1 MPPKNELPTEA
12 PTPTTDAMPGEMAAP
27 TPDMAAPA
35 GGQVMVEMPSDAFDA
50 IYMLVTQLASA
61 FDAIYMLFTQL
72 ASGLETLKSDVD
84 AQKGGAMP
92 PEGEMMPPEAAAM
105 GADEEFLNSLAQEG
119 SMR

>member
-50 IYMLVTQLASA
+50 IYMLVTQLAS
-61 FDAIYMLFTQL
+61 
-72 ASGLETLKSDVD
+72 GLETLKSDVD

>member
-12 PTPTTDAMPGEMAAP
+12 PTPTPDAMLGEMAAP

-50 IYMLVTQLASA
+50 IYTLV
-61 FDAIYMLFTQL
+61 TQL

>member
-12 PTPTTDAMPGEMAAP
+12 PTPTPDAMPGEMAAP
-27 TPDMAAPA
+27 TPDMAPA

-50 IYMLVTQLASA
+50 IYTLVTQLA
-61 FDAIYMLFTQL
+61 T
-72 ASGLETLKSDVD
+72 GLETLKADVE
-84 AQKGGAMP
+84 AQKGGATA
-92 PEGEMMPPEAAAM
+92 PEGEAMAAEAAAM

>member
-1 MPPKNELPTEA
+1 MPPKNELLTEA

-27 TPDMAAPA
+27 TPDMAPA

-50 IYMLVTQLASA
+50 IYTLV
-61 FDAIYMLFTQL
+61 TQL

-92 PEGEMMPPEAAAM
+92 PEGEMMPPEAAAV

>member
-27 TPDMAAPA
+27 TTDMAPT

-50 IYMLVTQLASA
+50 IYTLV
-61 FDAIYMLFTQL
+61 TQL

-92 PEGEMMPPEAAAM
+92 PEGEMMPPEAAAV

>member
-1 MPPKNELPTEA
+1 MAQDKTMPPTEA
-12 PTPTTDAMPGEMAAP
+12 LTPTPEAMPGEMAAP
-27 TPDMAAPA
+27 TQDMAAPT
-35 GGQVMVEMPSDAFDA
+35 GGKVMVQMPSDDFDA
-50 IYMLVTQLASA
+50 IYTLV
-61 FDAIYMLFTQL
+61 TQL

-92 PEGEMMPPEAAAM
+92 PEGEMMPPEAAAV

>member
-27 TPDMAAPA
+27 TPDTAPS

-50 IYMLVTQLASA
+50 IYTLV
-61 FDAIYMLFTQL
+61 TQL

-92 PEGEMMPPEAAAM
+92 PEGEMMPPEAAAV

>member
-27 TPDMAAPA
+27 TPDMAPA

-50 IYMLVTQLASA
+50 IYTLV
-61 FDAIYMLFTQL
+61 TQL

-92 PEGEMMPPEAAAM
+92 PEGEMMPPEAAAV